1 MVGGGGGGG
10 GARVNRT
17 DGLGAAGLLGLLVLL
32 GCGSGAPSGSRA
44 GKASRSSLPEA
55 PPAAEASP
63 VAKAPPAVGA
73 QPLYN
78 GEWLQDFAK
87 AKAIAEQRQLPLLL
101 DFTRSDWCGWCVKLK
116 TEVFDKQE
124 FKNYASQNLVLVELD
139 FPRRKTLPDAIKQQN
154 KKQKNKYGIR
164 GFPTIILLDARGNKL
179 GKTGYMRGGPS
190 AFIREIRRITKR

>member
-1 MVGGGGGGG
+1 M
-10 GARVNRT
+10 NRT
-17 DGLGAAGLLGLLVLL
+17 GRLGAAGLLGLLVML

-44 GKASRSSLPEA
+44 GKASSSSLPEA
-55 PPAAEASP
+55 PPAAEAP
-63 VAKAPPAVGA
+63 LAAKVPPAVGA
-73 QPLYN
+73 QPPYN

-139 FPRRKTLPDAIKQQN
+139 FPKRKILPAAIKQQN
-154 KKQKNKYGIR
+154 DRLAQKYGIR
-164 GFPTIILLDARGNKL
+164 GFPTIILLDSRGNEL
-179 GKTGYMRGGPS
+179 GMTLYAPGGPS
-190 AFIREIRRITKR
+190 AFIDEVRKITQQ